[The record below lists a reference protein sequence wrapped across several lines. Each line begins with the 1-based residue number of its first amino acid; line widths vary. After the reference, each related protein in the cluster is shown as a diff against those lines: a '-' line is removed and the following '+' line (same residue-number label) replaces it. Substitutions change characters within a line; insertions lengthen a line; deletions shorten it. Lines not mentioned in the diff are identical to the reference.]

1 MDARIGQIIEGTF
14 VVVALYLIVKNAG
27 GFSQTVTAISS
38 AYAGSVKALQ
48 GQ

>member
-14 VVVALYLIVKNAG
+14 VVVALFLIVKNAP
-27 GFSQTVTAISS
+27 GFSQTIGAIAS
-38 AYAGSVKALQ
+38 AYSGSVKALQ